1 MKFYDTI
8 MSDADELEEGEI
20 PPFDAVY
27 LPTCE
32 RAGAA
37 RTNAAFE
44 ERRRVFQ
51 KRQTRSFDTDY
62 EEFVALFEHFKDPTT
77 SKDFIAG
84 SQKKAGTAWFRDKK
98 YTIGGVEYGFH
109 YGNNMQLAYRVDEDT
124 EGKLTWRSHAS
135 VQLLNRARALL
146 RDTEQADVDTPEKAL
161 VRAFENEEKKNGLC
175 VYKGIKFAGRIYY
188 Q

>member
-20 PPFDAVY
+20 PPFDAFY
-27 LPTCE
+27 LPPRE
-32 RAGAA
+32 RTGAA

-51 KRQTRSFDTDY
+51 TNQRARFDTDY

-77 SKDFIAG
+77 SKDFIRG
-84 SQKKAGTAWFRDKK
+84 SKRDAGTAWFRDKK

-109 YGNNMQLAYRVDEDT
+109 YGNSMQLAYRVDEDT

-175 VYKGIKFAGRIYY
+175 VYEGRKFGLGIRY
-188 Q
+188 